1 MKTAVISRGNFAAI
15 LKIIRPDS
23 SFFLNTVRFFCLS
36 CHLTIR
42 FTLSS
47 FIQESGPIEQQNA
60 GVNEEA
66 PQPSQKEIGEDVM
79 SNH

>member
-15 LKIIRPDS
+15 LKIIRPDCS
-23 SFFLNTVRFFCLS
+23 FLNTVRFFCLS
-36 CHLTIR
+36 CHLTLR

>member
-1 MKTAVISRGNFAAI
+1 MKTAVISPGN
-15 LKIIRPDS
+15 LPQTKIILPDS
-23 SFFLNTVRFFCLS
+23 SFLNPVRFFWLS

-42 FTLSS
+42 FTFSS